1 MDFSVPLLFIQ
12 YTYIWYMLLCLKR
25 TNEPQKKILKY
36 YNDYINNGK
45 QSTYSNYLVV
55 GSHYRIQNNINDIFH
70 VFWWKMKGKYD
81 IYYSNFR
88 FLSVVW
94 MEQHQSINEQQRRLL
109 TLRRN
114 DLLAQSSTETLLEML
129 KSHAGIKDCSEETV
143 LHINEV
149 CSELNCSLV
158 ASLCLCI
165 SMYWTNAQKTTAREG
180 VERKR

>member
-1 MDFSVPLLFIQ
+1 
-12 YTYIWYMLLCLKR
+12 
-25 TNEPQKKILKY
+25 
-36 YNDYINNGK
+36 
-45 QSTYSNYLVV
+45 
-55 GSHYRIQNNINDIFH
+55 
-70 VFWWKMKGKYD
+70 MKGKYD

-149 CSELNCSLV
+149 CS
-158 ASLCLCI
+158 
-165 SMYWTNAQKTTAREG
+165 
-180 VERKR
+180 